1 MSFGVGRR
9 CASDPALLWL
19 WQRPAATALIQPI
32 AWELPYAVGVSPLC
46 PPKKKER
53 KVIPEY
59 KIVSFLSH
67 DQFEYLGARGDD
79 NSWRLTLE
87 DGWQN
92 YNMFPKS
99 QTFQEYEQS

>member
-1 MSFGVGRR
+1 MTHLTVG
-9 CASDPALLWL
+9 
-19 WQRPAATALIQPI
+19 
-32 AWELPYAVGVSPLC
+32 WELPYAVGVSPLC

-99 QTFQEYEQS
+99 QTFQEYEQSWFHISGYKACEQSSWQYWWKL